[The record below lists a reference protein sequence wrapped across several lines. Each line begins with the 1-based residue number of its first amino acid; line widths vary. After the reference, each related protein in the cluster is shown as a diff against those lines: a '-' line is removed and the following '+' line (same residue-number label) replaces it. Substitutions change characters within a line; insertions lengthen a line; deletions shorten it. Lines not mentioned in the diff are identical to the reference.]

1 MDIWPYISII
11 LVSIIIALLVYIR
24 HIRKQN
30 TIASQIVRK
39 GEILLLAFTLI
50 VAGGTLYSSIDYSY
64 NALDKFNIVS
74 SETKNISESNENI
87 SRLNENISRLNQE
100 IVDWYKHPEP
110 LLINITNLDNYNA
123 FIKRYDGLESVS
135 QLMDEESEIRVKLRN
150 CGWNDAKDLTLYLE
164 FLITSYG
171 QIAGTE
177 NPEIE
182 HPYPVKIYSITT
194 TPSSN
199 NIMYNDTYK
208 SSFLDGIG
216 YICTD
221 ENGFIPT
228 ENCPVIN
235 LDIDLI
241 EIDQS
246 KTINLKL
253 FAINSIQGDMILSIK
268 DSNNVELQRIIIH
281 LNTL

>member
-150 CGWNDAKDLTLYLE
+150 CG
-164 FLITSYG
+164 
-171 QIAGTE
+171 
-177 NPEIE
+177 
-182 HPYPVKIYSITT
+182 
-194 TPSSN
+194 
-199 NIMYNDTYK
+199 
-208 SSFLDGIG
+208 
-216 YICTD
+216 
-221 ENGFIPT
+221 
-228 ENCPVIN
+228 
-235 LDIDLI
+235 
-241 EIDQS
+241 
-246 KTINLKL
+246 
-253 FAINSIQGDMILSIK
+253 
-268 DSNNVELQRIIIH
+268 
-281 LNTL
+281 